1 LKEIKIEKK
10 FDPLLPIPAD
20 PTLLR
25 QAFLNILVNSC
36 EAMEAGGILSIN
48 ANLKKNEKILEI
60 AFHDNGRGIDP
71 EDLPKIFDPFYTT
84 KGNRT
89 GLGLSVAY
97 GIVQAHHGTI
107 DLKSTLGK
115 GTTLIIKLPSAAGS

>member
-1 LKEIKIEKK
+1 VEI
-10 FDPLLPIPAD
+10 
-20 PTLLR
+20 T
-25 QAFLNILVNSC
+25 
-36 EAMEAGGILSIN
+36 
-48 ANLKKNEKILEI
+48 
-60 AFHDNGRGIDP
+60 FHDNGKGIDP

-107 DLKSTLGK
+107 DVNSTLGI
-115 GTTLIIKLPSAAGS
+115 GTTLIIKLPTAVGSYKGLA